1 MATIICKRNKFNV
14 VYSYYDEAGKRHQKW
29 EAFPTMPE
37 AKQRKSE
44 IEYKQQLGSFTIPTC
59 NTLNELLKE
68 YVSLYGKTKW
78 AINGYSSNTGLIRH
92 YIAPKLGELR
102 LKEITPRVLEMFY
115 QGLLKTPAVPLMTDK
130 KYRQTGKF
138 VQPPTIRKIHNL
150 LHSAFNQAE
159 KWELIEKNPAKFA
172 TLPKYEMQERDIWDS
187 QTLFHAIDCCED
199 ERLKLCLNLAFSCS
213 LRIGELL
220 GLTWDCV
227 DISEE
232 SIAAGTAHIV
242 VNKQLQRVNKR
253 SMEAT
258 DSKDVLTTFP
268 EIGLQNKTV
277 LILKKPKTRASIRK
291 IFLPKTVAE
300 NLTKWKM
307 EQDLLIE
314 QLGAEYHDYNLVI
327 AGSRGQAVE
336 SNIIRKSMRQ
346 LIEANELPQVCFHSL
361 RHSSITYKLKL
372 NGGDI
377 KAVQGDSGHAQ
388 AKMVTDQYSHILDE
402 SRVSNAHLL
411 EEAFYGRRGS
421 EASMV
426 THPASEKKA
435 DPVVQQLEASG
446 MDAAALVQILS
457 NPEMVNMLKM
467 LSKTLGRNK
476 E

>member
-29 EAFPTMPE
+29 EAFSTMPE

-44 IEYKQQLGSFTIPTC
+44 IEYKQQLGSFIIPTC

-115 QGLLKTPAVPLMTDK
+115 QGLLKTPAVPLMTDN
-130 KYRQTGKF
+130 KYRHTGKF

-150 LHSAFNQAE
+150 LHSAFRQAQ
-159 KWELIEKNPAKFA
+159 KWELIEKNPAEFA
-172 TLPKYEMQERDIWDS
+172 TLPKYEMKERNIWDS

-232 SIAAGTAHIV
+232 SIAAGKAHIV
-242 VNKQLQRVNKR
+242 VNKQLQRVSKR

-300 NLTKWKM
+300 NLTKWKV

-327 AGSRGQAVE
+327 AGSRGQPVE

-388 AKMVTDQYSHILDE
+388 ATMVTDQYSHILDE
-402 SRVSNAHLL
+402 SRRNNAQLF
-411 EEAFYGRRGS
+411 EQAFYGGKGVKIVP
-421 EASMV
+421 EAQD
-426 THPASEKKA
+426 KA
-435 DPVVQQLEASG
+435 VEEQVQQAGLNSEV
-446 MDAAALVQILS
+446 LLKIFS
-457 NPEMVNMLKM
+457 NPDMVAMLKM
-467 LSKTLGRNK
+467 LAKTLG
-476 E
+476 

>member
-78 AINGYSSNTGLIRH
+78 AINGYSSNTGLIQH
-92 YIAPKLGELR
+92 YISPKLGELR

-115 QGLLKTPAVPLMTDK
+115 QGLLKTPAMPLMTDK

-150 LHSAFNQAE
+150 LHSAFSQAE

-172 TLPKYEMQERDIWDS
+172 TLQKYEMQERDIWDS

-220 GLTWDCV
+220 ELTWDCV

-232 SIAAGTAHIV
+232 SIAAGKAHIV
-242 VNKQLQRVNKR
+242 VSKQLQRVNKR

-268 EIGLQNKTV
+268 EIGLQNNTV

-327 AGSRGQAVE
+327 AGSRGQPVE

-346 LIEANELPQVCFHSL
+346 LIEANELLQVCFHSL

-388 AKMVTDQYSHILDE
+388 ATMVTDQYSHILDE
-402 SRVSNAHLL
+402 SRRNNVQLF
-411 EEAFYGRRGS
+411 EQAFYGGKGVKIVP
-421 EASMV
+421 EAQD
-426 THPASEKKA
+426 KA
-435 DPVVQQLEASG
+435 VEEQVQQAGLNSEV
-446 MDAAALVQILS
+446 LLKIFS
-457 NPEMVNMLKM
+457 NPDMVAMLKM
-467 LSKTLGRNK
+467 LAKTLG
-476 E
+476 

>member
-1 MATIICKRNKFNV
+1 
-14 VYSYYDEAGKRHQKW
+14 
-29 EAFPTMPE
+29 
-37 AKQRKSE
+37 
-44 IEYKQQLGSFTIPTC
+44 
-59 NTLNELLKE
+59 
-68 YVSLYGKTKW
+68 
-78 AINGYSSNTGLIRH
+78 
-92 YIAPKLGELR
+92 
-102 LKEITPRVLEMFY
+102 
-115 QGLLKTPAVPLMTDK
+115 
-130 KYRQTGKF
+130 
-138 VQPPTIRKIHNL
+138 
-150 LHSAFNQAE
+150 
-159 KWELIEKNPAKFA
+159 
-172 TLPKYEMQERDIWDS
+172 MQERDIWDS

-232 SIAAGTAHIV
+232 SIAAGKAHIV

-327 AGSRGQAVE
+327 AGSRGQSE

-361 RHSSITYKLKL
+361 RHPYVKHTTKKYNSEKQK
-372 NGGDI
+372 
-377 KAVQGDSGHAQ
+377 AQ
-388 AKMVTDQYSHILDE
+388 ATKIVDLIAWGFCFCIVSYSKR
-402 SRVSNAHLL
+402 SW
-411 EEAFYGRRGS
+411 
-421 EASMV
+421 
-426 THPASEKKA
+426 
-435 DPVVQQLEASG
+435 
-446 MDAAALVQILS
+446 
-457 NPEMVNMLKM
+457 
-467 LSKTLGRNK
+467 TL
-476 E
+476 

>member
-29 EAFPTMPE
+29 EAFSTMPE

-115 QGLLKTPAVPLMTDK
+115 QGLLKTPAVPLMTDN

-172 TLPKYEMQERDIWDS
+172 TLPKYEMKERDIWDS

-258 DSKDVLTTFP
+258 DNKDVLTTFP
-268 EIGLQNKTV
+268 EISLQNKTV

-327 AGSRGQAVE
+327 AGSRGQPVE

-388 AKMVTDQYSHILDE
+388 ATMVTDQYSHILDE
-402 SRVSNAHLL
+402 SRRNNVQLF
-411 EEAFYGRRGS
+411 EQAFYGGKGVKIVP
-421 EASMV
+421 EAQD
-426 THPASEKKA
+426 KA
-435 DPVVQQLEASG
+435 VEEQVQQAGLNSEV
-446 MDAAALVQILS
+446 LLKIFS
-457 NPEMVNMLKM
+457 NPDMVAMLKM
-467 LSKTLGRNK
+467 LAKTLG
-476 E
+476 

>member
-29 EAFPTMPE
+29 EAFSTMPE

-172 TLPKYEMQERDIWDS
+172 TLPKYEMQECDIWDS

-232 SIAAGTAHIV
+232 SIAAGKAHIV
-242 VNKQLQRVNKR
+242 VNKQLQRVSKR

-258 DSKDVLTTFP
+258 DSKDVLTAFP

-327 AGSRGQAVE
+327 AGSRGQPVE

-388 AKMVTDQYSHILDE
+388 ATMVTDQYSHILDE
-402 SRVSNAHLL
+402 SRRNNVQLF
-411 EEAFYGRRGS
+411 EQAFYGGKGVKIVP
-421 EASMV
+421 EAQD
-426 THPASEKKA
+426 KA
-435 DPVVQQLEASG
+435 VEEQVQQAGLNSEV
-446 MDAAALVQILS
+446 LLKIFS
-457 NPEMVNMLKM
+457 NPDMVAMPKM
-467 LSKTLGRNK
+467 LAKTLG
-476 E
+476 

>member
-1 MATIICKRNKFNV
+1 
-14 VYSYYDEAGKRHQKW
+14 
-29 EAFPTMPE
+29 MPE

-115 QGLLKTPAVPLMTDK
+115 QGLLKTPAMPLMTDK

-159 KWELIEKNPAKFA
+159 KWELIEKNPAEFA
-172 TLPKYEMQERDIWDS
+172 TLPKYEMKERNIWDS

-232 SIAAGTAHIV
+232 SIATGKAHIV

-268 EIGLQNKTV
+268 EIGLQNNTV

-327 AGSRGQAVE
+327 AGSRGQPVE

-388 AKMVTDQYSHILDE
+388 ATMVTDQYSHILDE
-402 SRVSNAHLL
+402 SRRNNAQLF
-411 EEAFYGRRGS
+411 EQAFYAGKGVKIVP
-421 EASMV
+421 EAQD
-426 THPASEKKA
+426 KA
-435 DPVVQQLEASG
+435 VEEQVQQAGLNSEV
-446 MDAAALVQILS
+446 LLKIFS
-457 NPEMVNMLKM
+457 NPDMVAMLKM
-467 LSKTLGRNK
+467 LAKTLG
-476 E
+476 

>member
-29 EAFPTMPE
+29 EAFSTMPE

-232 SIAAGTAHIV
+232 SIAAGKAHIV
-242 VNKQLQRVNKR
+242 VNKQLQRVSKR

-258 DSKDVLTTFP
+258 DSKDVLTAFP

-327 AGSRGQAVE
+327 AGSRGQPVE

-388 AKMVTDQYSHILDE
+388 ATMVTDQYSHILDE
-402 SRVSNAHLL
+402 SRRNNVPLF
-411 EEAFYGRRGS
+411 EQAFYGGKGVKIVP
-421 EASMV
+421 EAQD
-426 THPASEKKA
+426 KA
-435 DPVVQQLEASG
+435 VEEQVQQAGLNSEV
-446 MDAAALVQILS
+446 LLKIFS
-457 NPEMVNMLKM
+457 NPDMVAMLKM
-467 LSKTLGRNK
+467 LAKTLG
-476 E
+476 

>member
-1 MATIICKRNKFNV
+1 MATIICKNNKFNV

-172 TLPKYEMQERDIWDS
+172 ILPKYEMQERDIWDS

-232 SIAAGTAHIV
+232 SIAAGKAHIV
-242 VNKQLQRVNKR
+242 VNKQLQRVSKR

-268 EIGLQNKTV
+268 AIGLQNKTV

-327 AGSRGQAVE
+327 AGSRGQPVE

-388 AKMVTDQYSHILDE
+388 ATMVTDQYSHILDE
-402 SRVSNAHLL
+402 SRRNNVQLS
-411 EEAFYGRRGS
+411 EQAFYGGKGVKIVPEAQDKAVEEQAQQAGLNS
-421 EASMV
+421 EV
-426 THPASEKKA
+426 LLK
-435 DPVVQQLEASG
+435 
-446 MDAAALVQILS
+446 IFS
-457 NPEMVNMLKM
+457 NPDMVAMLKM
-467 LSKTLGRNK
+467 LAKTLG
-476 E
+476 

>member
-29 EAFPTMPE
+29 EAFSTMPE

-232 SIAAGTAHIV
+232 SIAAGKAHIV
-242 VNKQLQRVNKR
+242 VNKQLQRVSKR

-258 DSKDVLTTFP
+258 DSKDVLTAFP

-327 AGSRGQAVE
+327 AGSRGQPVE

-388 AKMVTDQYSHILDE
+388 ATMVTDQYSHILDE
-402 SRVSNAHLL
+402 SRRNNVQLF
-411 EEAFYGRRGS
+411 EQAFYGGKGVKIVP
-421 EASMV
+421 EAQD
-426 THPASEKKA
+426 KA
-435 DPVVQQLEASG
+435 VEEQVQQAGLNSEV
-446 MDAAALVQILS
+446 LLKIFS
-457 NPEMVNMLKM
+457 NPDMVAMLKM
-467 LSKTLGRNK
+467 LAKTLG
-476 E
+476 

>member
-1 MATIICKRNKFNV
+1 MAQVNL
-14 VYSYYDEAGKRHQKW
+14 
-29 EAFPTMPE
+29 
-37 AKQRKSE
+37 E
-44 IEYKQQLGSFTIPTC
+44 I
-59 NTLNELLKE
+59 
-68 YVSLYGKTKW
+68 V
-78 AINGYSSNTGLIRH
+78 SNTGLIRH

-187 QTLFHAIDCCED
+187 QTLFHAIDCCKD

-232 SIAAGTAHIV
+232 SIATGKAHIV

-327 AGSRGQAVE
+327 AGSRGQPVE

-388 AKMVTDQYSHILDE
+388 ATMVTDQYSHILDE
-402 SRVSNAHLL
+402 SRRNNAQLFAQ
-411 EEAFYGRRGS
+411 AFYGGKGVKIVPEAQDKAVEEQAQQAGLNS
-421 EASMV
+421 EV
-426 THPASEKKA
+426 LLK
-435 DPVVQQLEASG
+435 
-446 MDAAALVQILS
+446 IFS
-457 NPEMVNMLKM
+457 NPDMVAMLKM
-467 LSKTLGRNK
+467 LAKTLG
-476 E
+476 

>member
-1 MATIICKRNKFNV
+1 MATIICKNNKFNV

-150 LHSAFNQAE
+150 LHSAFKQAQ
-159 KWELIEKNPAKFA
+159 KWELIEKNPAEFA
-172 TLPKYEMQERDIWDS
+172 TLPKYEMKERNIWDS

-220 GLTWDCV
+220 GLT
-227 DISEE
+227 
-232 SIAAGTAHIV
+232 
-242 VNKQLQRVNKR
+242 
-253 SMEAT
+253 
-258 DSKDVLTTFP
+258 
-268 EIGLQNKTV
+268 
-277 LILKKPKTRASIRK
+277 
-291 IFLPKTVAE
+291 
-300 NLTKWKM
+300 
-307 EQDLLIE
+307 
-314 QLGAEYHDYNLVI
+314 
-327 AGSRGQAVE
+327 
-336 SNIIRKSMRQ
+336 
-346 LIEANELPQVCFHSL
+346 
-361 RHSSITYKLKL
+361 
-372 NGGDI
+372 
-377 KAVQGDSGHAQ
+377 
-388 AKMVTDQYSHILDE
+388 
-402 SRVSNAHLL
+402 
-411 EEAFYGRRGS
+411 
-421 EASMV
+421 
-426 THPASEKKA
+426 
-435 DPVVQQLEASG
+435 
-446 MDAAALVQILS
+446 
-457 NPEMVNMLKM
+457 
-467 LSKTLGRNK
+467 
-476 E
+476 

>member
-29 EAFPTMPE
+29 EAFSTMPE

-115 QGLLKTPAVPLMTDK
+115 QGLLKTPAMPLMTDK

-159 KWELIEKNPAKFA
+159 KWELIEKNPAEFA
-172 TLPKYEMQERDIWDS
+172 TLPKYEMKERNIWDS

-232 SIAAGTAHIV
+232 SIATGKAHIV

-268 EIGLQNKTV
+268 EIGLQNNTV

-291 IFLPKTVAE
+291 IFLRKTVAE

-327 AGSRGQAVE
+327 AGSRGQPVE

-388 AKMVTDQYSHILDE
+388 ATMVTDQYSHILDE
-402 SRVSNAHLL
+402 SRRNNAQLF
-411 EEAFYGRRGS
+411 EQAFYAGKGVKIVP
-421 EASMV
+421 EAQD
-426 THPASEKKA
+426 KA
-435 DPVVQQLEASG
+435 VEEQVQQAGLNSEV
-446 MDAAALVQILS
+446 LLKIFS
-457 NPEMVNMLKM
+457 NPDMVAMLKM
-467 LSKTLGRNK
+467 LAKTLG
-476 E
+476 

>member
-14 VYSYYDEAGKRHQKW
+14 VYSYYDEAGKRHQKR
-29 EAFPTMPE
+29 EAFSTMPE

-78 AINGYSSNTGLIRH
+78 AINGYSSNTRLIRH

-277 LILKKPKTRASIRK
+277 LILKKPKTRANIRK

-314 QLGAEYHDYNLVI
+314 QLGAEYHDY
-327 AGSRGQAVE
+327 
-336 SNIIRKSMRQ
+336 
-346 LIEANELPQVCFHSL
+346 
-361 RHSSITYKLKL
+361 KLKL

-388 AKMVTDQYSHILDE
+388 ATMVTDQYSHILDE
-402 SRVSNAHLL
+402 SRRNNAQLF
-411 EEAFYGRRGS
+411 EQAFYGGNGVQIVP
-421 EASMV
+421 E
-426 THPASEKKA
+426 PQDKA
-435 DPVVQQLEASG
+435 VEEQVQQAGLNSEV
-446 MDAAALVQILS
+446 LLKIFS
-457 NPEMVNMLKM
+457 NPDMVAMLKM
-467 LSKTLGRNK
+467 LAKTLG
-476 E
+476 

>member
-1 MATIICKRNKFNV
+1 MAQVNL
-14 VYSYYDEAGKRHQKW
+14 
-29 EAFPTMPE
+29 
-37 AKQRKSE
+37 E
-44 IEYKQQLGSFTIPTC
+44 I
-59 NTLNELLKE
+59 
-68 YVSLYGKTKW
+68 V
-78 AINGYSSNTGLIRH
+78 SNTGLIRH

-172 TLPKYEMQERDIWDS
+172 TLPKYEMKERDIWDS

-232 SIAAGTAHIV
+232 SIATGKAHIV

-268 EIGLQNKTV
+268 EIGSQNNTV

-300 NLTKWKM
+300 NLTKWKV

-327 AGSRGQAVE
+327 AGSRGQPVE

-346 LIEANELPQVCFHSL
+346 LIEANALPQVCFHSL

-388 AKMVTDQYSHILDE
+388 ATMVTDQYSHILDE
-402 SRVSNAHLL
+402 SRRNNVQLF
-411 EEAFYGRRGS
+411 EQAFYGGKGVKIVP
-421 EASMV
+421 EAQD
-426 THPASEKKA
+426 KA
-435 DPVVQQLEASG
+435 VEEQVQQAGLNSAV
-446 MDAAALVQILS
+446 LLKIFS
-457 NPEMVNMLKM
+457 NPDMVAMLKM
-467 LSKTLGRNK
+467 LAKTLG
-476 E
+476 

>member
-1 MATIICKRNKFNV
+1 
-14 VYSYYDEAGKRHQKW
+14 
-29 EAFPTMPE
+29 MPE

-150 LHSAFNQAE
+150 LHSAFKQAQ
-159 KWELIEKNPAKFA
+159 KWELIEKNPAEFA

-232 SIAAGTAHIV
+232 SIAAGKAHIV

-268 EIGLQNKTV
+268 EIGLQNNTV

-314 QLGAEYHDYNLVI
+314 QLGAEYHDY
-327 AGSRGQAVE
+327 
-336 SNIIRKSMRQ
+336 
-346 LIEANELPQVCFHSL
+346 
-361 RHSSITYKLKL
+361 KLKL

-388 AKMVTDQYSHILDE
+388 ATMVTDQYSHILDE
-402 SRVSNAHLL
+402 SRRNNAQLF
-411 EEAFYGRRGS
+411 EQAFYGGKGVKIVPEAQDKAVEEQAQQAGLNS
-421 EASMV
+421 EV
-426 THPASEKKA
+426 LLK
-435 DPVVQQLEASG
+435 
-446 MDAAALVQILS
+446 IFS
-457 NPEMVNMLKM
+457 NPDMVAMLKM
-467 LSKTLGRNK
+467 LAKTLG
-476 E
+476 

>member
-115 QGLLKTPAVPLMTDK
+115 QGLLKTPAMPLMTDK

-232 SIAAGTAHIV
+232 SIAAGKAHIV

-268 EIGLQNKTV
+268 EIGLQNKNV
-277 LILKKPKTRASIRK
+277 LILQKPKTRASIRK

-300 NLTKWKM
+300 NLAKWKM

-314 QLGAEYHDYNLVI
+314 QLGAEYHD
-327 AGSRGQAVE
+327 
-336 SNIIRKSMRQ
+336 
-346 LIEANELPQVCFHSL
+346 
-361 RHSSITYKLKL
+361 YKLKL

-388 AKMVTDQYSHILDE
+388 ATMVTDQYSHILDE
-402 SRVSNAHLL
+402 SRRNNAQLF
-411 EEAFYGRRGS
+411 EQAFYGGKGVKIVP
-421 EASMV
+421 EAQD
-426 THPASEKKA
+426 KA
-435 DPVVQQLEASG
+435 VEEQVQQAGLNSEV
-446 MDAAALVQILS
+446 LLKIFS
-457 NPEMVNMLKM
+457 NPDMVAMLKM
-467 LSKTLGRNK
+467 LAKTLG
-476 E
+476 

>member
-1 MATIICKRNKFNV
+1 
-14 VYSYYDEAGKRHQKW
+14 
-29 EAFPTMPE
+29 
-37 AKQRKSE
+37 
-44 IEYKQQLGSFTIPTC
+44 
-59 NTLNELLKE
+59 
-68 YVSLYGKTKW
+68 
-78 AINGYSSNTGLIRH
+78 
-92 YIAPKLGELR
+92 
-102 LKEITPRVLEMFY
+102 MFY

-150 LHSAFNQAE
+150 LHSAFRQAQ
-159 KWELIEKNPAKFA
+159 KWELIEKNPAEFA
-172 TLPKYEMQERDIWDS
+172 TLPKYEMKERDIWDS

-232 SIAAGTAHIV
+232 SIATGKAHIV

-300 NLTKWKM
+300 NLAKWKM

-314 QLGAEYHDYNLVI
+314 QLGAEYHD
-327 AGSRGQAVE
+327 
-336 SNIIRKSMRQ
+336 
-346 LIEANELPQVCFHSL
+346 
-361 RHSSITYKLKL
+361 YKLKL

-388 AKMVTDQYSHILDE
+388 ATMVTDQYSHILDE
-402 SRVSNAHLL
+402 SRRNNAQLF
-411 EEAFYGRRGS
+411 EQAFYGGKGVKIVP
-421 EASMV
+421 EAQD
-426 THPASEKKA
+426 KA
-435 DPVVQQLEASG
+435 VEEQVQQAGLNSEV
-446 MDAAALVQILS
+446 LLKIFS
-457 NPEMVNMLKM
+457 NPDMVAMLKM
-467 LSKTLGRNK
+467 LAKTLG
-476 E
+476 

>member
-29 EAFPTMPE
+29 EAFSTMPE

-115 QGLLKTPAVPLMTDK
+115 QGLLKTPAMPLMTDK

-159 KWELIEKNPAKFA
+159 KWELIEKNPAEFA
-172 TLPKYEMQERDIWDS
+172 PLPKYEMKERDIWDS

-232 SIAAGTAHIV
+232 SIAAGKAHIV

-327 AGSRGQAVE
+327 AGSRGQPVE

-388 AKMVTDQYSHILDE
+388 ATMVTDQYSHILDE
-402 SRVSNAHLL
+402 SRRNNVQLF
-411 EEAFYGRRGS
+411 EQAFYGGKGVKIVP
-421 EASMV
+421 EAQD
-426 THPASEKKA
+426 KA
-435 DPVVQQLEASG
+435 VEEQVQQAGLNSEV
-446 MDAAALVQILS
+446 LLKIFS
-457 NPEMVNMLKM
+457 NPDMVAMLKM
-467 LSKTLGRNK
+467 LAKTLG
-476 E
+476 

>member
-1 MATIICKRNKFNV
+1 MATIICKNNKFNV

-102 LKEITPRVLEMFY
+102 LKEITPWVLEMFY

-232 SIAAGTAHIV
+232 SIAAEKAHIV

-327 AGSRGQAVE
+327 AGSRGQPLE
-336 SNIIRKSMRQ
+336 SNIIRKSMRK

-388 AKMVTDQYSHILDE
+388 ATMVTDQYSHILDE
-402 SRVSNAHLL
+402 SRRNNVQLF
-411 EEAFYGRRGS
+411 EQAFYGGKGVKIVP
-421 EASMV
+421 EAQD
-426 THPASEKKA
+426 KA
-435 DPVVQQLEASG
+435 VEEQVQQAGLNSEV
-446 MDAAALVQILS
+446 LLKIFS
-457 NPEMVNMLKM
+457 NPDMVAMLKM
-467 LSKTLGRNK
+467 LAKTLG
-476 E
+476 

>member
-1 MATIICKRNKFNV
+1 MAQVNL
-14 VYSYYDEAGKRHQKW
+14 
-29 EAFPTMPE
+29 
-37 AKQRKSE
+37 E
-44 IEYKQQLGSFTIPTC
+44 I
-59 NTLNELLKE
+59 
-68 YVSLYGKTKW
+68 V
-78 AINGYSSNTGLIRH
+78 SNTGLIRH

-115 QGLLKTPAVPLMTDK
+115 QGLLKTPAVPLMTDN
-130 KYRQTGKF
+130 KYRHTGKF

-150 LHSAFNQAE
+150 LHSAFRQAQ
-159 KWELIEKNPAKFA
+159 KWELLEKNPAEFT
-172 TLPKYEMQERDIWDS
+172 TLPKYEMKERDIWDS

-199 ERLKLCLNLAFSCS
+199 EQLKLCLNLAFSCS

-232 SIAAGTAHIV
+232 SIAAGKAHIV
-242 VNKQLQRVNKR
+242 VNKQLQRVNKQLQRVNKR

-327 AGSRGQAVE
+327 AGSRGQPVE

-388 AKMVTDQYSHILDE
+388 ATMVTDQYSHILDE
-402 SRVSNAHLL
+402 SRRNNAQLFAQ
-411 EEAFYGRRGS
+411 AFYGGKGVKIVPEAQDKAVEEQAQQAGLNS
-421 EASMV
+421 EV
-426 THPASEKKA
+426 LLK
-435 DPVVQQLEASG
+435 
-446 MDAAALVQILS
+446 IFS
-457 NPEMVNMLKM
+457 NPDMVAMLKM
-467 LSKTLGRNK
+467 LAKTLG
-476 E
+476 

>member
-29 EAFPTMPE
+29 EAFSTMPE

-115 QGLLKTPAVPLMTDK
+115 QGLLKTPAMPLMTDK

-159 KWELIEKNPAKFA
+159 KWELIEKNPAEFA
-172 TLPKYEMQERDIWDS
+172 TLPKYEMKERNIWDS

-232 SIAAGTAHIV
+232 SIATGKAHIV

-268 EIGLQNKTV
+268 EIGLQNNTV

-327 AGSRGQAVE
+327 AGSRGQPVE

-388 AKMVTDQYSHILDE
+388 ATMVTDQYSHILDE
-402 SRVSNAHLL
+402 SRRNNAQLF
-411 EEAFYGRRGS
+411 EQAFYAGKGVKIVP
-421 EASMV
+421 EAQD
-426 THPASEKKA
+426 KA
-435 DPVVQQLEASG
+435 VEEQVQQAGLNSEV
-446 MDAAALVQILS
+446 LLKFFS
-457 NPEMVNMLKM
+457 NPDMVAMLKM
-467 LSKTLGRNK
+467 LAKTLG
-476 E
+476 